1 MQFEPTWRPDTGI
14 YKQDGSA
21 SMMSLDLLQNSV
33 KDGKVRKR
41 GMRSEGK

>member
-1 MQFEPTWRPDTGI
+1 MSLP
-14 YKQDGSA
+14 KN
-21 SMMSLDLLQNSV
+21 SMTLLKKVEKKALDLLQNSV